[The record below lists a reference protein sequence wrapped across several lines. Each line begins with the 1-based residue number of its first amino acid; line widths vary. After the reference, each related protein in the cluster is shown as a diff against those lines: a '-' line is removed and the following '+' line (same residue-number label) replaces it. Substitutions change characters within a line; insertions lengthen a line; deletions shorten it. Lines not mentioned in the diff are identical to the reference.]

1 LLQIIIIEKI
11 LEQSRRE
18 QVTRDTQLAI
28 ELGYKSIDEMNKA
41 LLDEQVKM
49 MADIEVEAAI
59 EMAASVG
66 VTLVRADE

>member
-1 LLQIIIIEKI
+1 MNLDEIDKI

>member
-1 LLQIIIIEKI
+1 MNLDEIEKI

>member
-1 LLQIIIIEKI
+1 MNIDEIEKI

-28 ELGYKSIDEMNKA
+28 ELGYNSIDEMNKA